1 MHNFSDQCLDL
12 ARSLLGNNLQY
23 VNEDGTV
30 TPAPGEQVRVD
41 EPGHAALAIGEF
53 FRATGE
59 VELGE
64 YDLHDLTARCVTQQA
79 FVEEANDNGMA
90 YAALGLLSF
99 GASKERNAVWERLL
113 DPTRE
118 QLDRCLLARSEHDN
132 HFQAFTIAKSVA
144 RFSFGLTKKD
154 DTGKIIDRFVE
165 GIEQNSSGGFCD
177 DDPDGPTGV
186 YDIYGLLSFIFAR
199 QALQLHANVHLKDR
213 KLPKLRTFA
222 EKYLRMLPDMARQDG
237 LGWNYGRAIGA
248 YGQLHC
254 ISMIL
259 QAMRDNWVSAE
270 KMPLYLDTLRR
281 LFQYF
286 FVTYVNQEKGD
297 LMIRDDERNTIENHT
312 TRMANF
318 DAARY
323 LCQWSRLARV
333 IGGSLAVPPPNRSK
347 TAGRFVIFDKS
358 HKKEH
363 GLFLF
368 RDENSGVQ
376 YQLPLIG
383 PGKNTSS
390 DNLAFPHCSGI
401 FDWPVNKYLPVMLP
415 ELTFGDT
422 VVIPSYYGKNCVT
435 GIGLK
440 KSFYLRFE
448 QPDLVKTDGSLAH
461 GLGSCQV
468 QWSFGDGKVQSEFIF
483 KVKNPISMDKMR
495 LALVIGSPHTAHRL
509 GTTLRQGKEGLR
521 ANVEV
526 DDFHA
531 NWGSFETVTEDED
544 YRGYAGN
551 IHYVQFLVRDHP
563 LKMRPGQQYKL
574 VVSYHPDVAFADE

>member
-12 ARSLLGNNLQY
+12 ARSLLGNNLQHI
-23 VNEDGTV
+23 NEDGTV
-30 TPAPGEQVRVD
+30 TPAAGEEPRVD

-64 YDLHDLTARCVTQQA
+64 FDLHDLAARCVTQQA
-79 FVEEANDNGMA
+79 FNEDANENGMA
-90 YAALGLLSF
+90 YASLGLLSF

-118 QLDRCLLARSEHDN
+118 QLDQCLLDRSDHEN
-132 HFQAFTIAKSVA
+132 HYQAFNVAKSVA

-154 DTGKIIDRFVE
+154 DTGKVIDRFVE
-165 GIEQNSSGGFCD
+165 RIEASSSSGFFD
-177 DDPDGPTGV
+177 DNTKGTGGV
-186 YDIYGLLSFIFAR
+186 YDVYGLLSFIFIR

-222 EKYLRMLPDMARQDG
+222 EKYLKMIPDMVRQDG
-237 LGWNYGRAIGA
+237 LGWNYGRSVGA
-248 YGQLHC
+248 YGQIHS

-259 QAMRDNWVSAE
+259 QSMRDQWISSE

-286 FVTYVNQEKGD
+286 FVTYLDQEKGD
-297 LMIRDDERNTIENHT
+297 LVIRDSERNTVPNHT

-318 DAARY
+318 DAARN
-323 LCQWSRLARV
+323 LCQWSRLAKV
-333 IGGSLAVPPPNRSK
+333 IGGSLAVPPSNRSK

-363 GLFLF
+363 GAFLF
-368 RDENSGVQ
+368 RDENNGLQ

-383 PGKNTSS
+383 PGENVTS

-401 FDWPVNKYLPVMLP
+401 FDWPVNKYLPVMMP
-415 ELTFGDT
+415 ELTFGDS
-422 VVIPSYYGKNCVT
+422 VIIPSYYGKNCVT

-440 KSFYLRFE
+440 KSFYLRFD
-448 QPDLVKTDGSLAH
+448 QPDLIKTDGTFAY
-461 GLGSCQV
+461 GIGSCQV
-468 QWSFGDGKVQSEFIF
+468 QWSFSEGRVQSEFSF
-483 KVKNPISMDKMR
+483 KVKNQVTMDKMR
-495 LALVIGSPHTAHRL
+495 LALVIGSPHSTYRL
-509 GTTLRQGKEGLR
+509 GTTLRQGAEGLR

-531 NWGSFETVTEDED
+531 TWGSFETLTDDPD

-551 IHYVQFLVRDHP
+551 IHYVQYLVRDHP
-563 LKMRPGQQYKL
+563 LVMRPGQQYKL
-574 VVSYHPDVAFADE
+574 VLSYQPDIAFADE